1 MDDNQVQ
8 DLLDVILPIADSP
21 IVLVHPHDF
30 ERDPRQFEGHLRDIY
45 NQLDILDF
53 CMKGSPQ
60 LHYANFHW
68 HKCVHEYKIMDDNV
82 IVLHMTQYYQ
92 YDRDSN
98 QSSGWYLDI
107 LTLVPNQLWNNVVD
121 QNWKIIQIFRKD
133 GKLIG
138 RHESGG
144 EDENE
149 DDHEE
154 LELAEDDSS
163 GNSGND
169 SNPEEIDSSSETR
182 DDSNSEA
189 LEEDMMLPQVLDS

>member
-1 MDDNQVQ
+1 
-8 DLLDVILPIADSP
+8 
-21 IVLVHPHDF
+21 
-30 ERDPRQFEGHLRDIY
+30 
-45 NQLDILDF
+45 
-53 CMKGSPQ
+53 
-60 LHYANFHW
+60 
-68 HKCVHEYKIMDDNV
+68 MDDNV

-121 QNWKIIQIFRKD
+121 QNWKIIQIYRKD
-133 GKLIG
+133 GKLIR
-138 RHESGG
+138 RHEFGG

>member
-1 MDDNQVQ
+1 MGE
-8 DLLDVILPIADSP
+8 DLDGIVRFGGFHPITNSP
-21 IVLVHPHDF
+21 IVLVHPQDF
-30 ERDPRQFEGHLRDIY
+30 SGDLRQFEGHLRDIY

-60 LHYANFHW
+60 LHYANFRW

-92 YDRDSN
+92 YDCDSN
-98 QSSGWYLDI
+98 WSNGW
-107 LTLVPNQLWNNVVD
+107 
-121 QNWKIIQIFRKD
+121 KD

-138 RHESGG
+138 RHEFGG

-154 LELAEDDSS
+154 SELVEYDSS
-163 GNSGND
+163 GNLGDD
-169 SNPEEIDSSSETR
+169 SNLEETDSSSETG
-182 DDSNSEA
+182 DDSNSKA
-189 LEEDMMLPQVLDS
+189 LEEDMMLP